1 MARRRFFVDSIR
13 NNMAELVGE
22 DAQHLARVLRAEIG
36 QCFELSDNRQ
46 VWLAEISE
54 VAKDRVG
61 FRILEPIEVPEA
73 PVRITLVAAL
83 FKFDRFEW
91 MVEKATELGVEAVV
105 PVESARSE
113 KGLFEAAR
121 KRAERWRK
129 IARESSQQS
138 RRARMPEIRQPARF
152 GEIVGQIPGFRL
164 FLDEAP
170 AALPLW
176 AALPLNRSHSESI
189 HVLVGPEGGWT
200 EAEREK
206 ALACGWAPVSLGP
219 RILRA
224 ETAAIAALAVLGNLW
239 SAAVMEFKTQ
249 TV

>member
-1 MARRRFFVDSIR
+1 MARRRFFVDTIR

-22 DAQHLARVLRAEIG
+22 DAQHLAKALRAEAG
-36 QCFELSDNRQ
+36 QRFELSDNRQ
-46 VWLAEISE
+46 VWLAEISR
-54 VAKDRVG
+54 VAKDRVE
-61 FRILEPIEVPEA
+61 FRILEPLESPEA
-73 PVRITLVAAL
+73 LVRITLVAAL

-138 RRARMPEIRQPARF
+138 RRVRMPEIRQPARF
-152 GEIVGQIPGFRL
+152 AEIVGQVPGFRL

-170 AALPLW
+170 AVQPLWTALPV
-176 AALPLNRSHSESI
+176 NRSNPESI

-200 EAEREK
+200 EAERER
-206 ALACGWAPVSLGP
+206 ALARGWAPVSLGP

-224 ETAAIAALAVLGNLW
+224 ETAAIAALAVLSNLW
-239 SAAVMEFKTQ
+239 SAAVLEVKTQ